1 MHASLVP
8 EGLLPAYERTTH
20 KQRIDDRLS
29 EMAASGYSTTT
40 LRDHVR
46 EWLRFLEDGCPG
58 DGPLPVFEDPTIARY
73 LRRRCKT
80 RKEGVRHVRASL
92 RFLLSDEAAPGT
104 RLKKRRA
111 TTPLYERIVP
121 EHLEFQRRHRG
132 VRDTRTMDVYLLQ
145 FFLYLDAEGVEDP
158 ASIQAAHYRAYLKSC
173 SSRMSKGTVSGVASV
188 LRGLARYLCLTGQKS
203 DDVAKTIEA
212 PRVYRQHKPVRTLA
226 PRDVERLL
234 EAVDRSDATGKRDH
248 AMLLLAARYGLRPSD
263 IRSLTL
269 DDIQWRQGQ
278 IAIVQAKT
286 GRPLE
291 LPLLADVEESLVD
304 YIREGRPK
312 HDGRTVFLRHKPPIQ
327 PLCSENNLWQVMER
341 GLRAAGIDAVG
352 PGQGMRMLRHSAA
365 THMMRQGIQWETI
378 AGILGHVSSNTTRRY
393 AHADLESLRTVAL
406 DPGEVGL

>member
-46 EWLRFLEDGCPG
+46 EWLRFLEDGCTG
-58 DGPLPVFEDPTIARY
+58 DGPLPDFEAQSVARY

-158 ASIQAAHYRAYLKSC
+158 ASIHAAHYRAYLKSC

-188 LRGLARYLCLTGQKS
+188 LRGLARYLCLTGQQS
-203 DDVAKTIEA
+203 VDVAKTIEA
-212 PRVYRQHKPVRTLA
+212 PRVYRQYKPIQTLGH
-226 PRDVERLL
+226 RDIEHLL
-234 EAVDRSDATGKRDH
+234 EAVDRSD
-248 AMLLLAARYGLRPSD
+248 
-263 IRSLTL
+263 
-269 DDIQWRQGQ
+269 WR
-278 IAIVQAKT
+278 
-286 GRPLE
+286 
-291 LPLLADVEESLVD
+291 
-304 YIREGRPK
+304 
-312 HDGRTVFLRHKPPIQ
+312 KPCW
-327 PLCSENNLWQVMER
+327 L
-341 GLRAAGIDAVG
+341 
-352 PGQGMRMLRHSAA
+352 
-365 THMMRQGIQWETI
+365 
-378 AGILGHVSSNTTRRY
+378 
-393 AHADLESLRTVAL
+393 SLRSSADAPHTSDTGSSATAC
-406 DPGEVGL
+406 